1 MVPAFLIAA
10 HANLPRR
17 QVKLEERREPQSE
30 GLRGLPVMVPA
41 FLIAAHAN
49 LPRRQVKLEERR
61 EPQSKGCEAL
71 QAMPWRWREEMR
83 GCQ

>member
-1 MVPAFLIAA
+1 
-10 HANLPRR
+10 
-17 QVKLEERREPQSE
+17 
-30 GLRGLPVMVPA
+30 MVPA